1 MYPSVSYRRYDIGLP
16 LKLFYRT
23 CCWSPTTQFL
33 AIPSLTEVVLFNNL
47 TWTKTTSFSPLVN
60 EANIVYEEHGPK
72 FHLSQ
77 TNFNKYLEN
86 PEPTEITRAKF
97 SPTNKY
103 LAAIQGRSIQV
114 SKQKTIWLRSSWV
127 NWNIIQ
133 IYKIESLKLVSVIF
147 LKSDVKA
154 VEWSPIKDEL
164 LATANNSNV
173 SFFISKT
180 SLKAHV
186 GQIPKFP
193 VMRL

>member
-1 MYPSVSYRRYDIGLP
+1 MDFFNCELSVIALVDPLP
-16 LKLFYRT
+16 HPQILVYFITGEKKACIKSGTT

-114 SKQKTIWLRSSWV
+114 SVLRSRWGHPG
-127 NWNIIQ
+127 WNI
-133 IYKIESLKLVSVIF
+133 F
-147 LKSDVKA
+147 
-154 VEWSPIKDEL
+154 
-164 LATANNSNV
+164 
-173 SFFISKT
+173 
-180 SLKAHV
+180 
-186 GQIPKFP
+186 
-193 VMRL
+193 